1 MKDLIWDIAKSGEQV
16 LENTELQSIEEPKE
30 LFVARGVSLEAKD
43 STYKINRFVDNKIAH
58 DVKENGAIKISDT
71 VFNYSKSYKT
81 KTIDLKRLL
90 EWATSKNSVR
100 LLGPVDAEL
109 RAPTVAL
116 DIKQSPKVVAEKLAR
131 KGIMAGSGDFYA
143 VRALEAH
150 GIDTSKGVLRLSYVH
165 YTNRAE
171 IEKLVDALDTII

>member
-1 MKDLIWDIAKSGEQV
+1 MHDLMRAHE
-16 LENTELQSIEEPKE
+16 TEIMPP
-30 LFVARGVSLEAKD
+30 
-43 STYKINRFVDNKIAH
+43 
-58 DVKENGAIKISDT
+58 
-71 VFNYSKSYKT
+71 
-81 KTIDLKRLL
+81 LL
-90 EWATSKNSVR
+90 EWVTSKNSVR
-100 LLGPVDAEL
+100 LLGPVEAEL

-116 DIKQSPKVVAEKLAR
+116 DIKQSPKEVAEKLAR

-165 YTNRAE
+165 YTNREE